1 MIQDLH
7 AHTRYSNCG
16 RDEPTQVAEAAIRGG
31 VELLGISDHNYGIGD
46 RKTRYLAELDELRA
60 RYAGRLRILRGIEI
74 ATIPEHFL
82 TPGEDLSAFDYCLVE
97 HLDNPASMVGRDICE
112 FAGTLGI
119 PTGIAHTDLFGWI
132 EALGARP
139 EEFLKR
145 LAAHSVFWE
154 MNVNYDSIHGY
165 REHAYVKRFME
176 SQAQRHM
183 VRDAG
188 LRVSVGFDGHRVEDY
203 LPERVV
209 EMNRFLEAEQILR
222 PFEKIG
228 EGKTA

>member
-7 AHTRYSNCG
+7 SHTRYSNCG
-16 RDEPTQVAEAAIRGG
+16 RDEPTQVAEAAVRGG
-31 VELLGISDHNYGIGD
+31 IELLGISDHNYGIGD
-46 RKTRYLAELDELRA
+46 RKAQYLAELNALRT
-60 RYAGRLRILRGIEI
+60 RYAGQLRILRGIEI
-74 ATIPEHFL
+74 ATVPEHFL
-82 TPGEDLSAFDYCLVE
+82 KRGEDLSAFDYCLVE
-97 HLDNPASMVGRDICE
+97 HLDDPTSMVGRDICE
-112 FAGTLGI
+112 FADELGI
-119 PTGIAHTDLFGWI
+119 PTGLAHTDLFGWM
-132 EALGARP
+132 EMLNVKP
-139 EEFLKR
+139 DTFLKA
-145 LAAHSVFWE
+145 LAAHGVFWE

-209 EMNRFLEAEQILR
+209 KMNRFLEEEQILR
-222 PFEKIG
+222 PFAE
-228 EGKTA
+228 

>member
-7 AHTRYSNCG
+7 SHTRYSNCG
-16 RDEPTQVAEAAIRGG
+16 RDEPTQVAEAAVRGG
-31 VELLGISDHNYGIGD
+31 IELLGISDHNYGIGD
-46 RKTRYLAELDELRA
+46 RKAQYLAELNALRA
-60 RYAGRLRILRGIEI
+60 RYAGQLRILRGIEI
-74 ATIPEHFL
+74 ATVPEHFL
-82 TPGEDLSAFDYCLVE
+82 KQGEDLSAFDYCLVE
-97 HLDNPASMVGRDICE
+97 HLDDPTSMVGRDICE
-112 FAGTLGI
+112 FADELEI
-119 PTGIAHTDLFGWI
+119 PTGLAHTDLFGWM
-132 EALGARP
+132 EMLNVKP
-139 EEFLKR
+139 DTFLKA
-145 LAAHSVFWE
+145 LAAHGVFWE

-209 EMNRFLEAEQILR
+209 KMNRFLEEEQILR
-222 PFEKIG
+222 PFAE
-228 EGKTA
+228 